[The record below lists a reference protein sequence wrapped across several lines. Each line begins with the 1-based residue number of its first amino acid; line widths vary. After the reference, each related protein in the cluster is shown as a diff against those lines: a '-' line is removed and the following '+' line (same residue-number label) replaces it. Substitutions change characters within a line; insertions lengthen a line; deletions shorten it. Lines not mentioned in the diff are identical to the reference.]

1 MNIARSYGKVLTVIN
16 VPSGGKE
23 GRRRVNIRKIEK
35 KMKGACKC
43 KVLC

>member
-23 GRRRVNIRKIEK
+23 GRLMSIRKIEK
-35 KMKGACKC
+35 KMRGTCKC
-43 KVLC
+43 KVSC

>member
-1 MNIARSYGKVLTVIN
+1 MLDLPEMLKEL
-16 VPSGGKE
+16 SGGKE
-23 GRRRVNIRKIEK
+23 GRRRVNIRKIKK